1 MKPTCNVKDVAIAL
15 VSAAKGRDGVRT
27 MVRDVMDAADAFLA
41 HPDLAVELQE
51 PAVSAE
57 KRRNAL
63 RAALEGS
70 VHSDVVNALL
80 ILQESNAL
88 QVLPSFTEAVRAAA
102 ERMAGHHVADI
113 TVRAPL
119 TKHEA
124 SDLETALR
132 KRFGGTV
139 DLRENVD
146 EGVIGGMVVQVGAWR
161 YDASVRG
168 SLERLKH
175 HLYV

>member
-1 MKPTCNVKDVAIAL
+1 MKPTCNVKDVAKAL
-15 VSAAKGRDGVRT
+15 VSAAKKRGDVPAV
-27 MVRDVMDAADAFLA
+27 VRDLSSAADAFLA

-51 PAVSAE
+51 PAVPAE

-63 RAALEGS
+63 RAALAES
-70 VHSDVVNALL
+70 VRPDVVNALL

-88 QVLPSFTEAVRAAA
+88 QALQSFTDAVRAAA
-102 ERMAGHHVADI
+102 EDLADHHVAD
-113 TVRAPL
+113 VAAAAPL
-119 TKHEA
+119 GKRERA
-124 SDLETALR
+124 DLEAALR

-139 DLRENVD
+139 DLRETVD
-146 EGVIGGMVVQVGAWR
+146 PGVIGGLVVQVGAWR